1 MTFLGYAKTTA
12 SLSNRVV
19 VTMTRF
25 EPVQIIQALAGS
37 GKTQLLAYRFIRLMQ
52 LRVEPESILAMTF
65 SRKAAGEIRDRI
77 VEMLSEAILQPK
89 KLDELRKEVPEL
101 NSVDDC
107 VALLQ
112 KLVATLHRLNI
123 GTIDSFFV
131 KTALTFSDM
140 LEFTQ
145 GWSILDELHEDQI
158 FADAVSGL
166 TKDKTK
172 VNQLA
177 TSLYASRGGAKVP
190 VSKTLDGIKDD
201 AFLGIRGADES
212 VWTWG
217 NRLTPLS
224 DEELESNIVTVSNLN
239 VTMTSQR
246 KALATAVVAMRNGD
260 WNAFLTSGMAPKVI
274 EGTTKF
280 SRAEMDPRIK
290 DVYAPLIKHGFAI
303 LANRILDKNENT
315 YKLMKEFQSCWMHA
329 KHSRGLYSFD
339 DVTYSLG
346 ASSAMDCLDEA
357 RLLELQFRMDGAI
370 NHLLVDEFQD
380 TSLAQWRVLEPIVQE
395 INQSMQDRSLFF
407 VGDVKQSLYGFRG
420 GEPAL
425 LRGLEGELQQAST
438 VRLNASWRCTPPVL
452 DAVNTIFGTAE
463 NALLLTEHSPDSAKK
478 WLQDFESH
486 VSAPPT
492 KKKKGFAVLQTASDN
507 PLKSDLQNCISKVV
521 EVVAKMHADAP
532 AATIG
537 ILVRGNKKQQIQRIV
552 HGLRSNENHVP
563 ASEFGGNPLTD
574 SPAVTLILSAL
585 LFADDCSNSVHK
597 FHVEQSPLGA
607 CIEKF
612 SGSSIRRTLLT
623 HGYATLINSFAEQL
637 VEHVEERDRLRLWQL
652 VEFAEQYAADKTLRP
667 SDFVRIVEETQ
678 VPDPASSQIQ
688 VMTVHKSKGLSF
700 DAVVVCD
707 LDTSLWKTPGTLE
720 FHDDPCANP
729 LRVGMYVGKYLD
741 EVVPEYKTMREES
754 HRDQVNDALCL
765 LYVAMTRAKHALHMI
780 VPDKNGK
787 KSHKKTLA
795 GLLLQ
800 LLGFDQ
806 NHEPDTILWEAA
818 GNDRTWV
825 DAFKKQQELK
835 AIDIPAFTILPP
847 ENPTLLGKGLA
858 SASPSSLEGG
868 GKTKISER
876 FKRGINTAFDR
887 GTVVHKWF
895 ENIEWYEGVVPSVDA
910 LLASAPS
917 EEAGRL
923 GKKQLEDAAAVC
935 IKALQSKDLQ
945 NLLTKPTENVLVYRE
960 QDFVLRVHKGTKF
973 AEIEMKEPTDLRGT
987 IDRLVVYCDEDGTP
1001 IRAQVIDWKTDKFEE
1016 TAVSE
1021 LVAKYAPQLA
1031 SYRLAAAKLLG
1042 IGPESVESTLA
1053 LVGGHKIENI
1063 TEIASVT
1070 LP

>member
-1 MTFLGYAKTTA
+1 
-12 SLSNRVV
+12 
-19 VTMTRF
+19 MTRF

-52 LRVEPESILAMTF
+52 LGVEPETILAMTF

-346 ASSAMDCLDEA
+346 ASSAMDCLD
-357 RLLELQFRMDGAI
+357 
-370 NHLLVDEFQD
+370 
-380 TSLAQWRVLEPIVQE
+380 
-395 INQSMQDRSLFF
+395 
-407 VGDVKQSLYGFRG
+407 
-420 GEPAL
+420 
-425 LRGLEGELQQAST
+425 
-438 VRLNASWRCTPPVL
+438 
-452 DAVNTIFGTAE
+452 
-463 NALLLTEHSPDSAKK
+463 
-478 WLQDFESH
+478 
-486 VSAPPT
+486 
-492 KKKKGFAVLQTASDN
+492 
-507 PLKSDLQNCISKVV
+507 
-521 EVVAKMHADAP
+521 
-532 AATIG
+532 
-537 ILVRGNKKQQIQRIV
+537 
-552 HGLRSNENHVP
+552 
-563 ASEFGGNPLTD
+563 
-574 SPAVTLILSAL
+574 
-585 LFADDCSNSVHK
+585 
-597 FHVEQSPLGA
+597 
-607 CIEKF
+607 
-612 SGSSIRRTLLT
+612 
-623 HGYATLINSFAEQL
+623 
-637 VEHVEERDRLRLWQL
+637 
-652 VEFAEQYAADKTLRP
+652 
-667 SDFVRIVEETQ
+667 
-678 VPDPASSQIQ
+678 
-688 VMTVHKSKGLSF
+688 
-700 DAVVVCD
+700 
-707 LDTSLWKTPGTLE
+707 
-720 FHDDPCANP
+720 
-729 LRVGMYVGKYLD
+729 
-741 EVVPEYKTMREES
+741 
-754 HRDQVNDALCL
+754 
-765 LYVAMTRAKHALHMI
+765 
-780 VPDKNGK
+780 
-787 KSHKKTLA
+787 
-795 GLLLQ
+795 
-800 LLGFDQ
+800 
-806 NHEPDTILWEAA
+806 
-818 GNDRTWV
+818 
-825 DAFKKQQELK
+825 
-835 AIDIPAFTILPP
+835 
-847 ENPTLLGKGLA
+847 
-858 SASPSSLEGG
+858 
-868 GKTKISER
+868 
-876 FKRGINTAFDR
+876 
-887 GTVVHKWF
+887 
-895 ENIEWYEGVVPSVDA
+895 
-910 LLASAPS
+910 
-917 EEAGRL
+917 
-923 GKKQLEDAAAVC
+923 
-935 IKALQSKDLQ
+935 
-945 NLLTKPTENVLVYRE
+945 
-960 QDFVLRVHKGTKF
+960 
-973 AEIEMKEPTDLRGT
+973 
-987 IDRLVVYCDEDGTP
+987 
-1001 IRAQVIDWKTDKFEE
+1001 
-1016 TAVSE
+1016 
-1021 LVAKYAPQLA
+1021 
-1031 SYRLAAAKLLG
+1031 
-1042 IGPESVESTLA
+1042 
-1053 LVGGHKIENI
+1053 
-1063 TEIASVT
+1063 
-1070 LP
+1070 